1 MLFQNNFIRKI
12 MNQNIL
18 NTNFKNVF
26 NKCID
31 ILRDNDGIVSDK
43 ALKNVSYFFI
53 LSIIEPLLDKF
64 NLFDESNYYMKELEL
79 YEIETYKKCYKI
91 SNLNI
96 FSDYE
101 ISKIN
106 IILNCLISD
115 IYSKNI
121 HTKHLFEYFKLNDI
135 SKNETTIKI
144 IKHINTLDLY
154 KGDVDYTFLG
164 SQYEILIN
172 DIMNRSE
179 LGQYTTPDFLRDIMI
194 QYIDPKIYMDGTVD
208 SVCDPTM
215 GTGVLL
221 TSYIKYIMNKSKEN
235 KINLNWSKIVEN
247 GLIYGKEINDDT
259 YNIAM
264 VNMILSSGHIF
275 NLTKGDSIRE
285 QIDHMKFDNILA
297 NPPYGL
303 KGIIYEDIRSV
314 IKDKYIPIKSNN
326 IVSLFIQAIIYM
338 LNIGGRCAIV
348 LPDGQDLFSKTN
360 KTLVNVRQYLMR
372 TCDLKEVINIP
383 SSAFENTSIKTSI
396 LLFEKKCDYVPVLY
410 KKIYKFDSVCHT
422 NSVKFSS
429 FDMDTKKVNYITD
442 VHIEKIIDNMWSL
455 NVNDY
460 LEKNNE
466 NSLNTT
472 LNIQYKKLCEICEI
486 RTSKNILKKEQLI
499 SGDYE
504 VIGGGKEPNGTHNE
518 YNENENTILIS
529 KFGSAGYVSKYKN
542 KIYNIGCYVIIP
554 LDTNTVNND
563 YLFYY
568 LKYIQ
573 ESIYLNVKGL
583 NIKNIYIS
591 DLNEI
596 QIKIPDIQTQ
606 MYIVKYLD
614 FINENF
620 IKNILDKI
628 SLLKQA
634 NEFRIRNQIQYG
646 KNEVRT
652 LGEICEFRNGKNITR
667 DKLIPGEYP
676 VIGGGKQ
683 PLGYHNEF
691 NVNENTILLSKD
703 GAYAGYVSRYRKRVY
718 VSNHGIYIININEE
732 IINSNYLYYYLKFI
746 LQKQIYSLQ
755 TGSAQPGLNKKDLQ
769 KLKIPL
775 PPLAT
780 QAKIVD
786 YCDANQNLID
796 SLESSIK
803 QNEDLSKNFLEQI
816 LSN

>member
-1 MLFQNNFIRKI
+1 MLFQNNFLRKI
-12 MNQNIL
+12 MNQN
-18 NTNFKNVF
+18 NCKNNFKNVF
-26 NKCID
+26 NTCID
-31 ILRDNDGIVSDK
+31 ILRDNEGIVYDK
-43 ALKNVSYFFI
+43 ALKNISFFFI
-53 LSIIEPLLDKF
+53 LSIIEPVLDKF
-64 NLFDESNYYMKELEL
+64 NLFDESNYYMKELEI

-96 FSDYE
+96 FSEYE

-106 IILNCLISD
+106 VILNCLISD

-121 HTKHLFEYFKLNDI
+121 HTKHLFEYFKFNDI

-144 IKHINTLDLY
+144 IKNINTLDLY

-172 DIMNRSE
+172 DIMNRSD
-179 LGQYTTPDFLRDIMI
+179 LGQYPTPDFLRDIMI
-194 QYIDPKIYMDGTVD
+194 QYIDPKIFMDGTVE

-221 TSYIKYIMNKSKEN
+221 TSYIKYIMNKSKQN
-235 KINLNWSKIVEN
+235 KINLNLSKIVEN

-264 VNMILSSGHIF
+264 INLIISSCHIF
-275 NLTKGDSIRE
+275 NLKKGDSICE
-285 QIDHMKFDNILA
+285 PIDHMKFDNIMA
-297 NPPYGL
+297 NPPYGV

-338 LNIGGRCAIV
+338 LNIGGKCAIV

-442 VHIEKIIDNMWSL
+442 VHIEKIIENMWSL

-504 VIGGGKEPNGTHNE
+504 VIGGGKEPSGTHNE

-529 KFGSAGYVSKYKN
+529 KFGYAGYVSKYKN

-568 LKYIQ
+568 LKHIQ
-573 ESIYLNVKGL
+573 DSIYLNVKGI

-614 FINENF
+614 FINEGF
-620 IKNILDKI
+620 KTSHDTI
-628 SLLKQA
+628 SSLRQA
-634 NEFRIRNQIQYG
+634 NEYRISNQIQYG
-646 KNEVRT
+646 KNEVKM
-652 LGEICEFRNGKNITR
+652 LGEICDIDKDLVKHNTYYGMKEGTYKFHTGGENTKLFVEKPDIKELYIIQNRTNGHGKCNIFLDKNFSLAKQTIAYRSRCELTTKYIYYYLFNNITIIEAGFVGANHKNIT
-667 DKLIPGEYP
+667 KE
-676 VIGGGKQ
+676 
-683 PLGYHNEF
+683 
-691 NVNENTILLSKD
+691 
-703 GAYAGYVSRYRKRVY
+703 YVSK
-718 VSNHGIYIININEE
+718 I
-732 IINSNYLYYYLKFI
+732 
-746 LQKQIYSLQ
+746 Q
-755 TGSAQPGLNKKDLQ
+755 
-769 KLKIPL
+769 IPL
-775 PPLAT
+775 PDLAT
-780 QAKIVD
+780 QQQIVD
-786 YCDANQNLID
+786 YCDANQNLIEQ
-796 SLESSIK
+796 LEQNIK
-803 QNEDLSKNFLEQI
+803 INEELSKNFLEQI
-816 LSN
+816 LS